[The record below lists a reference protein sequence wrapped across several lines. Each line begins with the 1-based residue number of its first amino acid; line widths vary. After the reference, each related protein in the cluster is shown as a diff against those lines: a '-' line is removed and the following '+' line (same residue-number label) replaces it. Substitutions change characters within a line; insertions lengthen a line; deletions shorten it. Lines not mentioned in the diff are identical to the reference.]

1 MFIMSRVCAEFRDRK
16 GNPIFTINEK
26 NMLNFI
32 EAPDAI
38 QEDPLFQLL
47 LADRAIEANVTPA
60 QRRALE
66 QDPMAGMDASGK
78 MVTDV
83 KEEENQANAG
93 KAKSNSGKSSSGTKA
108 KSTTVKAA
116 ADEAPEGAVVASE
129 PSEKA
134 EVKE

>member
-47 LADRAIEANVTPA
+47 LADKAIEANVTPA

-78 MVTDV
+78 MVTAE
-83 KEEENQANAG
+83 KEEETRAGTG
-93 KAKSNSGKSSSGTKA
+93 KAKSASSRSGTRA
-108 KSTTVKAA
+108 KSAAVKAA
-116 ADEAPEGAVVASE
+116 ADEAPEGVAASE
-129 PSEKA
+129 MDEKA